1 MCLFIVSHRSMRVIT
16 FTPSTQGRTMRKY
29 SVSVKSFSSA
39 AQEKRIETSEALLGY
54 LKEQKIV
61 GKSFDE
67 KPVFSM
73 LSAMIKENKVD
84 KTPTCVI
91 KYSSMDVKKYV
102 GTEEIW
108 IGLTKLKT
116 HLATVK
122 K

>member
-1 MCLFIVSHRSMRVIT
+1 M
-16 FTPSTQGRTMRKY
+16 
-29 SVSVKSFSSA
+29 
-39 AQEKRIETSEALLGY
+39 
-54 LKEQKIV
+54 
-61 GKSFDE
+61 DE
-67 KPVFSM
+67 KAIFPL
-73 LSAMIKENKVD
+73 LSSLIKENKVD
-84 KTPTCVI
+84 QTPTCVI

>member
-1 MCLFIVSHRSMRVIT
+1 MNSMANGN
-16 FTPSTQGRTMRKY
+16 TP
-29 SVSVKSFSSA
+29 
-39 AQEKRIETSEALLGY
+39 ALIISDT
-54 LKEQKIV
+54 KAPAT
-61 GKSFDE
+61 SFDE

-84 KTPTCVI
+84 NTPTCVI

-102 GTEEIW
+102 GMEEIW